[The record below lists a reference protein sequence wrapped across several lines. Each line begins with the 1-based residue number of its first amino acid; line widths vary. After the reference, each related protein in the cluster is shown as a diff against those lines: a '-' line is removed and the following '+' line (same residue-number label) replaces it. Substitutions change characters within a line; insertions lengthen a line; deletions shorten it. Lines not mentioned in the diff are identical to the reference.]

1 MKTETQSFKAQ
12 RNCRRCP
19 SVGANHICEFD
30 DTQKVEYTSRLSL
43 IAEMDSLQA
52 LLTKWENNSTEIGL
66 GFLLEYHKYQTRR
79 RSNMTA
85 RNTFHKIHLFW
96 NEQLVK
102 FNRSSSPTKQQG
114 SSSRS
119 AVGNLACRKQS
130 GGLVQN
136 NFSSTWWYPW
146 FFHAVL
152 SWLPEGYI
160 RATRC

>member
-1 MKTETQSFKAQ
+1 M
-12 RNCRRCP
+12 
-19 SVGANHICEFD
+19 GANHICEFD

-96 NEQLVK
+96 NEQL
-102 FNRSSSPTKQQG
+102 
-114 SSSRS
+114 
-119 AVGNLACRKQS
+119 
-130 GGLVQN
+130 
-136 NFSSTWWYPW
+136 SSTEAAPQPNNRG
-146 FFHAVL
+146 AL
-152 SWLPEGYI
+152 QGQP
-160 RATRC
+160 